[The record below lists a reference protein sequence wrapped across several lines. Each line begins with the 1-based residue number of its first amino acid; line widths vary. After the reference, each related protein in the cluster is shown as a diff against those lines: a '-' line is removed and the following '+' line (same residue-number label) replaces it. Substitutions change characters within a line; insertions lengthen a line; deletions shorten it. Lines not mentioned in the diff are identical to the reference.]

1 MKIIVDT
8 NVVISGTFFKGKPRD
23 IIIAIANNLFDV
35 YASPEIIAE
44 YKEIMDEMIERKQG
58 TIDRNVLNY
67 FISKLNIIET
77 KSDVKICRDPDDNKF
92 INCALDS
99 KSLYIVSGDKDLL
112 SIGKYKDIEITI
124 TISGIIVQARRYEV
138 FLSIISAI
146 IDI

>member
-92 INCALDS
+92 INLKRS
-99 KSLYIVSGDKDLL
+99 RKKEKTQKL
-112 SIGKYKDIEITI
+112 
-124 TISGIIVQARRYEV
+124 
-138 FLSIISAI
+138 
-146 IDI
+146 

>member
-112 SIGKYKDIEITI
+112 SIGKYKDIEII
-124 TISGIIVQARRYEV
+124 TV
-138 FLSIISAI
+138 FEFCEKYL
-146 IDI
+146 